1 MIIAVPCLRTLGN
14 ILTARDDYAQSAID
28 NGVLEAFTQLLN
40 HPKKAIRKEICWSIS
55 NVTAGNEA
63 QIQRCIDIGLIEKII
78 HMMAESPLDLK
89 QEAVWCLSNA
99 TAQAT
104 PEQIRYMVEH
114 GMLQAIGSVLESR
127 EPRTLIVALEGINF
141 ILKAGQEHMVS
152 DKVSN
157 PMVIVA
163 ETCGLVDKIE

>member
-1 MIIAVPCLRTLGN
+1 
-14 ILTARDDYAQSAID
+14 
-28 NGVLEAFTQLLN
+28 
-40 HPKKAIRKEICWSIS
+40 
-55 NVTAGNEA
+55 
-63 QIQRCIDIGLIEKII
+63 
-78 HMMAESPLDLK
+78 
-89 QEAVWCLSNA
+89 
-99 TAQAT
+99 
-104 PEQIRYMVEH
+104 MVEH

-152 DKVSN
+152 DTGSN